1 MEGKPMKATYSI
13 NWNAAPK
20 DWKKF
25 QKWHALA
32 CPSDPLSA
40 EERFIKEGGQIDNPG
55 IKKKVK

>member
-1 MEGKPMKATYSI
+1 MKATYSI

-40 EERFIKEGGQIDNPG
+40 EERFIKEGGHVDNPG
-55 IKKKVK
+55 TKKKVK